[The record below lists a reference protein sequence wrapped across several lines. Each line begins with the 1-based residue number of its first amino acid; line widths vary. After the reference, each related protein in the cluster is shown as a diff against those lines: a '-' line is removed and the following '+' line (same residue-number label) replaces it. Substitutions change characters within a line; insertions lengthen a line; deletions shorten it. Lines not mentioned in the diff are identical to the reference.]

1 MQTTRLGGVS
11 RAPYESLNLGAHV
24 GDDPEAV
31 ATNRQRLSR
40 ALALP
45 QEPRWLT
52 QVHGTQ
58 VVDAAIC
65 LPDCAADASYTTV
78 PNVVCAVLTA
88 DCLPVLLCHRAGT
101 CVAAIH
107 AGWRGLAQG
116 VIEAAVRSLPC
127 HPAEL
132 LAWLGPAIGP
142 TAFEVGGEVR
152 DQFIAQDAA
161 SAAAFIPRH
170 TDDYLAD
177 IYVLARLRLAKLG
190 VTEVYG
196 GGACTVNDAERFYSY
211 RRDSVTGRMT
221 TLIWFT

>member
-1 MQTTRLGGVS
+1 M
-11 RAPYESLNLGAHV
+11 
-24 GDDPEAV
+24 
-31 ATNRQRLSR
+31 
-40 ALALP
+40 
-45 QEPRWLT
+45 
-52 QVHGTQ
+52 
-58 VVDAAIC
+58 
-65 LPDCAADASYTTV
+65 
-78 PNVVCAVLTA
+78 
-88 DCLPVLLCHRAGT
+88 
-101 CVAAIH
+101 
-107 AGWRGLAQG
+107 